1 MSIAFHNEGVTRPK
15 LKYRIISAWLKKI
28 ISKYNCITGD
38 LTYIFCDDEYLKNIN
53 VKYLN
58 HDYYT
63 DIVTFD
69 YCTDKVVSG
78 DMFISVDRVKE
89 NSVLFSC
96 NFTDEL
102 LRVMAH
108 GLLHLLGYMDSTDSE
123 TETMRKI
130 ENECI
135 IMYREI

>member
-1 MSIAFHNEGVTRPK
+1 MTIGFHNEGVAKPR

-28 ISKYNCITGD
+28 VNQYNCVTGD
-38 LTYIFCDDEYLKNIN
+38 LSYIFCDDEYLKSIN

-69 YCTDKVVSG
+69 YCKDKVVSG
-78 DMFISVDRVKE
+78 DMFISVERVKE
-89 NSVLFSC
+89 NSVLYNG

-102 LRVMAH
+102 LRVMVH
-108 GLLHLLGYMDSTDSE
+108 GLLHLLGYKDSTERE
-123 TETMRKI
+123 TETMRRV

-135 IMYREI
+135 VMYREI

>member
-1 MSIAFHNEGVTRPK
+1 MSVTYHNEGVKKPK
-15 LKYRIISAWLKKI
+15 LKYRVISTWLKKI
-28 ISKYNCITGD
+28 INKYSFIAGD
-38 LTYIFCDDEYLKNIN
+38 LTYIFCDDDYLKSIN

-69 YCTDKVVSG
+69 YCKDKVVSG

-89 NSVLFSC
+89 NSVLFNC

-102 LRVMAH
+102 LRVMVH
-108 GLLHLLGYMDSTDSE
+108 GLLHLLGYLDSTDSE
-123 TETMRKI
+123 TETMRRI

-135 IMYREI
+135 VMYREI